1 MLFVGTNTLSTE
13 VPAPLAE
20 APIQLSFSQGP
31 RAESLAPTAR
41 DRGFLH
47 CKVSTI
53 CLCLHPKFRT
63 LCHYTVGLIA
73 NLSITG
79 NLRNSGQVI
88 NMRGHFSVPGY
99 WNWLTVFGSVAPLS
113 PLWIG
118 EIKYYKCPIRIWI
131 RRKVILRLV
140 LFLECWCLYILG
152 EGSACKASSVRSYVS
167 YWPDWGWKKF
177 TCGPSTGRNHRLF
190 HYLTGVYIGQV

>member
-1 MLFVGTNTLSTE
+1 MNNVFVKRIVQFPIIHLLILNSLAVPFLFFILVPNIYESGRGLLFSFDLLLNNLKLYVRLNPWSSSCMMLFVGTNTLSTE

-99 WNWLTVFGSVAPLS
+99 
-113 PLWIG
+113 
-118 EIKYYKCPIRIWI
+118 
-131 RRKVILRLV
+131 
-140 LFLECWCLYILG
+140 
-152 EGSACKASSVRSYVS
+152 
-167 YWPDWGWKKF
+167 
-177 TCGPSTGRNHRLF
+177 
-190 HYLTGVYIGQV
+190 